1 MNVVGKGEM
10 NMINF
15 NLNTSPQGIPKIDD
29 YKKLLKTDLFL
40 EMESFSNTF
49 LKTHAKALKN
59 YRVVADPFH
68 QWSRQ
73 WEYPFTYSYI
83 KEHLKE
89 KLNTSEIRILD
100 AGSGCTFFPYYLDYK
115 HSNCR
120 ICCCDYDSFLAQ
132 IFLQVNKKMIS
143 NVEFNVYDLAS
154 LDYEDNFF
162 DIVYCISVLEH
173 THNYQDIIK
182 QFKRTLPGGLL
193 IVTFDISLDRKAKIT
208 IEVAQNL
215 LNALNNE
222 FKTTS
227 TNNFRESLIDIQEHD
242 ILTTEFIKNFDKKLL
257 PPWKLSW
264 TSSLRKLLKLR
275 FPKTPFWNLTTF
287 CGVWEKTI

>member
-1 MNVVGKGEM
+1 
-10 NMINF
+10 MISF
-15 NLNTSPQGIPKIDD
+15 NLNTLPQGIPKIDD
-29 YKKLLKTDLFL
+29 YMSLLKSDLFL
-40 EMESFSNTF
+40 DMGSFSNTF
-49 LKTHAKALKN
+49 LKTNAKALKH
-59 YRVVADPFH
+59 YHVVADPFH

-73 WEYPFTYSYI
+73 WKYSFTYSYI
-83 KEHLKE
+83 QQYFSDKIHTDE
-89 KLNTSEIRILD
+89 SRILD
-100 AGSGCTFFPYYLDYK
+100 ARSGCTFFPYYLDYK

-120 ICCCDYDSFLAQ
+120 LYCCDYNSSLAPTFLE
-132 IFLQVNKKMIS
+132 INKKMNS
-143 NVEFNVYDLAS
+143 TVEFNAYDLAS
-154 LDYEDNFF
+154 LGYEDNFF
-162 DIVYCISVLEH
+162 DIVYCISILEH

-182 QFKRTLPGGLL
+182 QFKRTLKPNGLL

-222 FKTTS
+222 FKTTN
-227 TNNFRESLIDIQEHD
+227 TNNFRESLIDIQEQD
-242 ILTTEFIKNFDKKLL
+242 ILTNEFIKNFDKKLL

>member
-1 MNVVGKGEM
+1 MISFNV
-10 NMINF
+10 
-15 NLNTSPQGIPKIDD
+15 NTLPQGIPKIDD

-59 YRVVADPFH
+59 YRVVTDPFH

-73 WEYPFTYSYI
+73 WEYPFTYFYVQQY
-83 KEHLKE
+83 
-89 KLNTSEIRILD
+89 LNNKIHTDEIRILD

-115 HSNCR
+115 YSNCR
-120 ICCCDYDSFLAQ
+120 IYCCDYNSSLAQ
-132 IFLQVNKKMIS
+132 MFLQINKKTNS
-143 NVEFNVYDLAS
+143 NVEFNAYDLAS
-154 LDYEDNFF
+154 IDYEDNFF
-162 DIVYCISVLEH
+162 DIVIINGVLEH

-182 QFKRTLPGGLL
+182 QFKQTLKPGGLL

-222 FKTTS
+222 FKNTN
-227 TNNFRESLIDIQEHD
+227 TNNFRQSLIDIQEHD
-242 ILTTEFIKNFDKKLL
+242 ILTTEFIENFDKKLL

-275 FPKTPFWNLTTF
+275 FPKTPFWNLTIF
-287 CGVWEKTI
+287 CGVWEKTM